1 MAKAKAQLPKLLI
14 PMPHWAEKGLC
25 RNMDPEIFF
34 IDADADADFPN
45 PVALA
50 ACDRCPI
57 QAACLNWAME
67 TNERNG
73 VWGGTT
79 PRQREKLRRPIV
91 RVRCPGCS
99 SNAILEEPNVEVC
112 LSCGLSWRI

>member
-1 MAKAKAQLPKLLI
+1 
-14 PMPHWAEKGLC
+14 MPHWAEKGLC